1 MDNYLLGK
9 GRRSPLALL
18 VVTCGNFVLVCCW
31 LWYAALDP
39 QVNQAG
45 AILHLTALGFTAAA
59 VFGIPF
65 MIDKHHFS
73 NLRWRIEEK
82 LVILENKKERY
93 VFDLDQDFLVTR
105 CTFQLSTGKSSTS
118 VPMFWL
124 MRPDQPCKLR
134 DNGGYGPMK
143 KILRSGGMVLPR
155 QAMSSLLYATGLTH
169 IPDYPRSVLCIG
181 K

>member
-9 GRRSPLALL
+9 SRRSPLALL
-18 VVTCGNFVLVCCW
+18 VIVCGNFVLVCCW

-65 MIDKHHFS
+65 MIENDHFS
-73 NLRWRIEEK
+73 NLRWRIEGNRI
-82 LVILENKKERY
+82 ILENKKDRY
-93 VFDLDQDFLVTR
+93 VFDLGQDFLVTR
-105 CTFQLSTGKSSTS
+105 CTFQLSTGKSSTC

-124 MRPDQPCKLR
+124 MRPDSPCKLR

-143 KILRSGGMVLPR
+143 KILGSGGMLLPMDAED
-155 QAMSSLLYATGLTH
+155 QLLAAIH
-169 IPDYPRSVLCIG
+169 VSDIPEFPRTVYLPG